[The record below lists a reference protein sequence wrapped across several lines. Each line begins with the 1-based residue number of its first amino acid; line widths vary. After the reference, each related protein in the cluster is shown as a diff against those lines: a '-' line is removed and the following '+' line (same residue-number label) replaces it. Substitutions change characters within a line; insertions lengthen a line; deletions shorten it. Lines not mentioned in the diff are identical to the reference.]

1 MKINKQNLLKLT
13 IVFFIIILNFNQ
25 KSFSHIE
32 HYSNFNKLEME
43 ILRNNELIGYNFYFF
58 EINGKETIV
67 TNQIKFEVKVLG
79 ATIFKV
85 EGYAKEKYFNGQ
97 LVSFDSKTRQNNKEK
112 FVNLSFD
119 KENKEFEIKGS
130 SYTGKG
136 SLDNVIGSWWNH
148 KILQATSQISP
159 VSGSIKEQVVT
170 FIKKEKIEQYGKI
183 YNTDHFKLRS
193 KDMNIP
199 KDKRLDFDIW
209 YDSKTG
215 KIIRVSYNRMGNW
228 EYRLKNYE

>member
-43 ILRNNELIGYNFYFF
+43 IFRNNELIGYNFYFF

-79 ATIFKV
+79 AIIFKV

-97 LVSFDSKTRQNNKEK
+97 LVSFNSKTRQNNKEK

>member
-25 KSFSHIE
+25 KSFSHIQ
-32 HYSNFNKLEME
+32 HYSNLNKLEME

-58 EINGKETIV
+58 KINGKETIV

-97 LVSFDSKTRQNNKEK
+97 LVSFNSKTRQNNKEK

-199 KDKRLDFDIW
+199 KNKRLDFDIW

>member
-32 HYSNFNKLEME
+32 LYSNFNKLEME
-43 ILRNNELIGYNFYFF
+43 IFRNNELIGYNFYFF
-58 EINGKETIV
+58 KINGKETIV

-79 ATIFKV
+79 AIIFKV

-97 LVSFDSKTRQNNKEK
+97 LVSFNSKTRQNNKEK

-119 KENKEFEIKGS
+119 KENKEFEIKSS

>member
-25 KSFSHIE
+25 KSFSHIQ
-32 HYSNFNKLEME
+32 HYSNFNKFEME

-58 EINGKETIV
+58 KINGKETIV

-97 LVSFDSKTRQNNKEK
+97 LVSFNSKTRQNNKEK

-119 KENKEFEIKGS
+119 KENKEFEIKSS

-199 KDKRLDFDIW
+199 KNKRLDFDIW

>member
-1 MKINKQNLLKLT
+1 MKKIFL
-13 IVFFIIILNFNQ
+13 IFIILFSSSAN
-25 KSFSHIE
+25 SFGHIG
-32 HYSNFNKLEME
+32 HYNNFNKLEME
-43 ILRNNELIGYNFYFF
+43 VLRNNEVIGYNFYFF
-58 EINGKETIV
+58 KRNGKETIV
-67 TNQIKFEVKVLG
+67 TNQIQFEVKLLG
-79 ATIFKV
+79 AKIFKV
-85 EGYAKEKYFNGQ
+85 ESYAEEKYLDDQLISFN
-97 LVSFDSKTRQNNKEK
+97 SKTKQNDKEK

>member
-43 ILRNNELIGYNFYFF
+43 IFRNNELIGYNFYFF
-58 EINGKETIV
+58 KINGKETIV

-193 KDMNIP
+193 KDINIP

>member
-25 KSFSHIE
+25 KSFSHIQ
-32 HYSNFNKLEME
+32 HYSNLNKLEME

-58 EINGKETIV
+58 KINGKETIV

-97 LVSFDSKTRQNNKEK
+97 LVSFNSKTRQNNKEK

>member
-1 MKINKQNLLKLT
+1 MKKIFLT
-13 IVFFIIILNFNQ
+13 FTILFLISSN
-25 KSFSHIE
+25 SFSHIG
-32 HYSNFNKLEME
+32 HYNNFNKLEME
-43 ILRNNELIGYNFYFF
+43 VLRNNEVIGYNFYFF
-58 EINGKETIV
+58 KRNGKETIV
-67 TNQIKFEVKVLG
+67 TNQIQFEVKLLG

-85 EGYAKEKYFNGQ
+85 EGYAEEKYLDDQLISFN
-97 LVSFDSKTRQNNKEK
+97 SKTKQNNKEK

-119 KENKEFEIKGS
+119 KENKEFEVKGS

-170 FIKKEKIEQYGKI
+170 FIKKEKIEQYGKF

-193 KDMNIP
+193 KDMNTP

-209 YDSKTG
+209 YESKTG
-215 KIIRVSYNRMGNW
+215 KIIRVSYDRMGNW

>member
-25 KSFSHIE
+25 KSFSHIQ
-32 HYSNFNKLEME
+32 HYSNFNKFEME

-58 EINGKETIV
+58 KINGKETIV

-97 LVSFDSKTRQNNKEK
+97 LVSFNSKTRQNNREK

>member
-1 MKINKQNLLKLT
+1 MKKIYL
-13 IVFFIIILNFNQ
+13 IFVILFSLSTN
-25 KSFSHIE
+25 SFSHIG
-32 HYSNFNKLEME
+32 HYNKFNKLEME
-43 ILRNNELIGYNFYFF
+43 VLRNNEVIGYNFYFF
-58 EINGKETIV
+58 KRNGKETIV
-67 TNQIKFEVKVLG
+67 TNQIQFKVKLLG

-85 EGYAKEKYFNGQ
+85 EGYAEEKYLEDQLISFN
-97 LVSFDSKTRQNNKEK
+97 SKTKQNDKEK
-112 FVNLSFD
+112 FVNLSFN
-119 KENKEFEIKGS
+119 KENKEFEIEGS

-159 VSGSIKEQVVT
+159 VSGSIKEQIVT
-170 FIKKEKIEQYGKI
+170 FIKKYGKI

-193 KDMNIP
+193 KDMNIS

-228 EYRLKNYE
+228 EYRLKNYD

>member
-1 MKINKQNLLKLT
+1 MKKIFLT
-13 IVFFIIILNFNQ
+13 FISLFLISFN
-25 KSFSHIE
+25 SYGHIG

-43 ILRNNELIGYNFYFF
+43 VLRNNEVIGYNFYFF
-58 EINGKETIV
+58 KRNGNKTIV
-67 TNQIKFEVKVLG
+67 TNQLQFKVKLLG

-85 EGYAKEKYFNGQ
+85 EGFAEEEYLGDQ
-97 LVSFDSKTRQNNKEK
+97 LVSFNSKTKQNDKEK
-112 FVNLSFD
+112 FVSLSFD
-119 KENKEFEIKGS
+119 KKNKEFNIKGS
-130 SYTGKG
+130 SYTGEG

-170 FIKKEKIEQYGKI
+170 FIKKEKIQQYGKV
-183 YNTDHFKLRS
+183 YNVDHFKLRS

-209 YDSKTG
+209 YDSKSG
-215 KIIRVSYNRMGNW
+215 KIIRVSYNRMGSW

>member
-1 MKINKQNLLKLT
+1 MKKIFL
-13 IVFFIIILNFNQ
+13 IFIILFSSSAN
-25 KSFSHIE
+25 SFGHIG
-32 HYSNFNKLEME
+32 HYNNFNKLEME
-43 ILRNNELIGYNFYFF
+43 VLRNNEVIGYNFYFF
-58 EINGKETIV
+58 KRNGKETIV
-67 TNQIKFEVKVLG
+67 TNQIQFEVKFLG

-85 EGYAKEKYFNGQ
+85 EGYAEEKYLDDQLISFN
-97 LVSFDSKTRQNNKEK
+97 SKTRQNNKEK

-119 KENKEFEIKGS
+119 KENKEFEIEGS

-136 SLDNVIGSWWNH
+136 SLNNVIGSWWNH
-148 KILQATSQISP
+148 KILQANSQISP

-183 YNTDHFKLRS
+183 YNTDLFKLRS

-209 YDSKTG
+209 YDNKTG

>member
-25 KSFSHIE
+25 KSFSHIQ
-32 HYSNFNKLEME
+32 HYSNFNKFEME

-58 EINGKETIV
+58 KINGKETIV

-97 LVSFDSKTRQNNKEK
+97 LVSFNSKTRQNNKEK

-159 VSGSIKEQVVT
+159 VSGSIKQQVVT

>member
-1 MKINKQNLLKLT
+1 MKTNLL
-13 IVFFIIILNFNQ
+13 IIFILIL
-25 KSFSHIE
+25 KTFSNANAHIG
-32 HYSNFNKLEME
+32 HYNNYNKLEME
-43 ILRNNELIGYNFYFF
+43 VLRNNEVIGHNFYFF
-58 EINGKETIV
+58 KRNGKETIV
-67 TNQIKFEVKVLG
+67 TNQIQFNVKLLG

-85 EGYAKEKYFNGQ
+85 ECYAEEKYFDDQ
-97 LVSFDSKTRQNNKEK
+97 LISFNSKTKQNDKEK
-112 FVNLSFD
+112 FVTLSFD
-119 KENKEFEIKGS
+119 KKNKEFEIEGS

-193 KDMNIP
+193 KDMSIP

-215 KIIRVSYNRMGNW
+215 KIIRVSYNRIVNW

>member
-1 MKINKQNLLKLT
+1 MF
-13 IVFFIIILNFNQ
+13 FFIIILNFNQ

-43 ILRNNELIGYNFYFF
+43 IFRNNELIGYNFYFF
-58 EINGKETIV
+58 KINGKETIV

>member
-25 KSFSHIE
+25 KSFSHIQ
-32 HYSNFNKLEME
+32 HYSNLNKLEME

-58 EINGKETIV
+58 KINGKETIV

-159 VSGSIKEQVVT
+159 VSGSIKQQVVT

-199 KDKRLDFDIW
+199 KNKRLDFDIW

>member
-1 MKINKQNLLKLT
+1 MKKIFL
-13 IVFFIIILNFNQ
+13 IFIILFSASTN
-25 KSFSHIE
+25 SFGHIG
-32 HYSNFNKLEME
+32 HYNNFNKLEME
-43 ILRNNELIGYNFYFF
+43 ILRNNKVIGYNFYFF
-58 EINGKETIV
+58 KRNGKETTV
-67 TNQIKFEVKVLG
+67 TNQIQFKVKLLG

-85 EGYAKEKYFNGQ
+85 ESYAEEKYLDDQLISFN
-97 LVSFDSKTRQNNKEK
+97 SKTKQNDKEK

-136 SLDNVIGSWWNH
+136 SLENVIGSWWNH

-159 VSGSIKEQVVT
+159 VLGSIKEQIVT
-170 FIKKEKIEQYGKI
+170 FIKKEKIEQYGKT

-199 KDKRLDFDIW
+199 EDKRLDFDIW

>member
-1 MKINKQNLLKLT
+1 MKKIFL
-13 IVFFIIILNFNQ
+13 IFVIIFSASTN
-25 KSFSHIE
+25 SFGHIG
-32 HYSNFNKLEME
+32 HYNNFNKLEME
-43 ILRNNELIGYNFYFF
+43 VLRNNEVIGYNFYFF
-58 EINGKETIV
+58 KRNGKETIV
-67 TNQIKFEVKVLG
+67 TNQIQFEVKLLG

-85 EGYAKEKYFNGQ
+85 ESYAEEKYLDDQ
-97 LVSFDSKTRQNNKEK
+97 LVSFNSKTRQNNKEK

-119 KENKEFEIKGS
+119 KENKEFKIKGS
-130 SYTGKG
+130 SYAGKG

-193 KDMNIP
+193 KNMNIS

-215 KIIRVSYNRMGNW
+215 KIIKVSYNRMGNW
-228 EYRLKNYE
+228 EYRLKSYE

>member
-25 KSFSHIE
+25 KSFSHIQ
-32 HYSNFNKLEME
+32 HYSNFNKFEME

-58 EINGKETIV
+58 KINGKETIV

-193 KDMNIP
+193 KDINIP

>member
-43 ILRNNELIGYNFYFF
+43 IFRNNELIGYNFYFF
-58 EINGKETIV
+58 KTNGKETIV

-79 ATIFKV
+79 AIIFKV

-97 LVSFDSKTRQNNKEK
+97 LVSFNSKTRQNNREK

-136 SLDNVIGSWWNH
+136 SLKNVIGSWWNH

>member
-58 EINGKETIV
+58 KINGKETIV

-97 LVSFDSKTRQNNKEK
+97 LVSFNSKTRQNNKEK

-199 KDKRLDFDIW
+199 KNKRLDFDIW

>member
-1 MKINKQNLLKLT
+1 MKKIFL
-13 IVFFIIILNFNQ
+13 IFIILFSLSAN
-25 KSFSHIE
+25 SFGHIG
-32 HYSNFNKLEME
+32 HYNNFNKLEME
-43 ILRNNELIGYNFYFF
+43 VLRNNEVIGYNFYFF
-58 EINGKETIV
+58 KRNGKETIV
-67 TNQIKFEVKVLG
+67 TNQIQFEVKFLG

-85 EGYAKEKYFNGQ
+85 EGYAEEKYLDDQ
-97 LVSFDSKTRQNNKEK
+97 LVSFNSKTRQNNKEK

-119 KENKEFEIKGS
+119 KENKEFEIEGS

-148 KILQATSQISP
+148 KILQANSQISP

-183 YNTDHFKLRS
+183 YNTDLFKLRS

>member
-43 ILRNNELIGYNFYFF
+43 IFRNNELIGYNFYFF

-67 TNQIKFEVKVLG
+67 TNQIQFEVKLLG

-85 EGYAKEKYFNGQ
+85 ESYAEEKYLDDQ
-97 LVSFDSKTRQNNKEK
+97 LYPLTLKRRQNNKEK

>member
-97 LVSFDSKTRQNNKEK
+97 LVSFNSKTRQNNKEK

-119 KENKEFEIKGS
+119 KENKEFEIKSS

>member
-58 EINGKETIV
+58 KINGKETIV

-97 LVSFDSKTRQNNKEK
+97 LVSFNSKTRQNNKEK

>member
-43 ILRNNELIGYNFYFF
+43 IFRNNELIGYNFYFF

-159 VSGSIKEQVVT
+159 VSGSIKQQVVT

-209 YDSKTG
+209 YNSKTG

>member
-43 ILRNNELIGYNFYFF
+43 IFRNNELIGYNFYFF
-58 EINGKETIV
+58 KINGKETIV

-79 ATIFKV
+79 AIIFKV

-97 LVSFDSKTRQNNKEK
+97 LVSFNSKTRQNNKEK

>member
-97 LVSFDSKTRQNNKEK
+97 LVSFNSKTRQNNREK

>member
-25 KSFSHIE
+25 KSFSHIQ
-32 HYSNFNKLEME
+32 HYSNLNKLEME

-58 EINGKETIV
+58 KINGKETIV

-199 KDKRLDFDIW
+199 KNKRLDFDIW

>member
-25 KSFSHIE
+25 KSFSHIQ
-32 HYSNFNKLEME
+32 HYSNLNKLEME

-58 EINGKETIV
+58 KINGKETIV

-97 LVSFDSKTRQNNKEK
+97 LVSFNSKTRQNNKEK

-119 KENKEFEIKGS
+119 KENKEFEIKSS

>member
-43 ILRNNELIGYNFYFF
+43 IFRNNELIGYNFYFF

-97 LVSFDSKTRQNNKEK
+97 LVSFNSKTRQNNREK

>member
-43 ILRNNELIGYNFYFF
+43 IFRNNELIGYNFYFF
-58 EINGKETIV
+58 KINGKETIV

-97 LVSFDSKTRQNNKEK
+97 LVSFNSKTRQNNKEK

-209 YDSKTG
+209 YNSKTG

>member
-43 ILRNNELIGYNFYFF
+43 IFRNNELIGYNFYFF
-58 EINGKETIV
+58 KTNGKETIV

-199 KDKRLDFDIW
+199 KNKRLDFDIW

>member
-199 KDKRLDFDIW
+199 KNKRLDFDIW

>member
-43 ILRNNELIGYNFYFF
+43 IFRNNELIGYNFYFF
-58 EINGKETIV
+58 KTNGKETIV

-193 KDMNIP
+193 KDINIP

>member
-43 ILRNNELIGYNFYFF
+43 IFRNNELIGYNFYFF
-58 EINGKETIV
+58 KINGKETIV

-97 LVSFDSKTRQNNKEK
+97 LVSFNSKTRQNNKEK

-136 SLDNVIGSWWNH
+136 SLDNVIGSSWNH

-199 KDKRLDFDIW
+199 KNKRLDFDIW

>member
-25 KSFSHIE
+25 KSFSHIQ
-32 HYSNFNKLEME
+32 HYSNFNKFEME

-58 EINGKETIV
+58 KINGKETIV

-97 LVSFDSKTRQNNKEK
+97 LVSFNSKTRQNNKEK

>member
-43 ILRNNELIGYNFYFF
+43 IFRNNELIGYNFYFF
-58 EINGKETIV
+58 KINGKETIV

-97 LVSFDSKTRQNNKEK
+97 LVSFNSKTRQNNKEK

-119 KENKEFEIKGS
+119 KENKEFEIKSS